1 MAKPFSKLLG
11 EYRTQQALTQ
21 REMAA
26 ILGMSDR
33 MYAYYEKG
41 DYDGQPARIKKYL
54 DKLAYIKETGIRKKT
69 ATSTKTGLPT
79 EVGTPVYE
87 IPATAG
93 QMDHI
98 SQLPEEPSYRVSI
111 PGYED
116 CNFGMYVYGHSMYPT
131 IESGSLVLCRKIID
145 KSVIMYG
152 EIYLV
157 RTADYLMVKR
167 LQKSDRKGH
176 VLCTSDN
183 FEQRSEKFKR
193 FEPFDVPVDKILD
206 LYIVKG
212 IIKKTQL

>member
-1 MAKPFSKLLG
+1 MAKPFSRLLG
-11 EYRTQQALTQ
+11 EFRAQNAYTQK
-21 REMAA
+21 EMAA
-26 ILGMSDR
+26 MLGMSDR

-54 DKLAYIKETGIRKKT
+54 DKLAYIKDASLRKKH
-69 ATSTKTGLPT
+69 ASNAHAP
-79 EVGTPVYE
+79 VGTPIYE
-87 IPATAG
+87 VPATAS

-98 SQLPEEPSYRVSI
+98 SQLPEQPSFNVSI

-116 CNFGMYVYGHSMYPT
+116 CNFGMYVFGHSMYPT
-131 IESGSLVLCRKIID
+131 IESGSLVLCRKITD
-145 KSVIMYG
+145 KGVILFG

-167 LQKSDRKGH
+167 LQKSDRKGY

-183 FEQRSEKFKR
+183 FEQRTEKFRR
-193 FEPFDVPVDKILD
+193 FEPFDIPVDKIID

-212 IIKKTQL
+212 IMKKTQL

>member
-1 MAKPFSKLLG
+1 MAKPFSRLLG
-11 EYRTQQALTQ
+11 EFRAQQALTQ

-26 ILGMSDR
+26 LLGMSDR

-54 DKLAYIKETGIRKKT
+54 DKLAYLKETGTRKKT
-69 ATSTKTGLPT
+69 ATVPPAV
-79 EVGTPVYE
+79 VGTPVYE

-98 SQLPEEPSYRVSI
+98 SQLPEEPTFRVSI

-116 CNFGMYVYGHSMYPT
+116 CNFGMYVFGHSMYPT

-145 KSVIMYG
+145 KGVIMYG

-183 FEQRSEKFKR
+183 FEQRSENFRR
-193 FEPFDVPVDKILD
+193 FEPFDIPIDKILD

-212 IIKKTQL
+212 VIRKTQL